1 MDFWCFLMC
10 FLRGFFCFSRLRC
23 YKHFLA
29 FFSPSPKAGNQ
40 SPKIEDQSS
49 LGVLGKISR
58 YRSISENTYSIF
70 SYIFQG
76 FGGSRFNPIL
86 ISTGLISSSQEFPHS
101 FPDHPDVSSVYG
113 RFVGG
118 WLVVCWLS
126 WSWDQNVRRYP
137 GYNTNSE
144 IRRILSASLQNVLFF
159 KREGHDA
166 LKWYWH
172 NILKTLRSP
181 WQHNPWIPTE
191 NYGKPHCP
199 WPMKGPSAGEPRA
212 DSAPKR
218 PIRSSGA
225 DNRCGGKKSAFERR
239 IFVTSMFQYP

>member
-101 FPDHPDVSSVYG
+101 FPDHPDGVFG
-113 RFVGG
+113 I
-118 WLVVCWLS
+118 WQVCWWLAGGLLVIMKLGS
-126 WSWDQNVRRYP
+126 ERQEIPRVQHKQWNQ
-137 GYNTNSE
+137 TNSFGVTTK
-144 IRRILSASLQNVLFF
+144 RAFLQT
-159 KREGHDA
+159 RGT
-166 LKWYWH
+166 WC
-172 NILKTLRSP
+172 T
-181 WQHNPWIPTE
+181 
-191 NYGKPHCP
+191 
-199 WPMKGPSAGEPRA
+199 
-212 DSAPKR
+212 
-218 PIRSSGA
+218 
-225 DNRCGGKKSAFERR
+225 
-239 IFVTSMFQYP
+239 